1 VPNSNN
7 APAKSNIVSGTSE
20 GPDMTKILVFES
32 EPAFAWELRTELG
45 RLGCTVQIVDDGN
58 AGLQSAASDRPDLI
72 LLSIELPRMNGF
84 SVCNKLKKDP
94 QLKDVPLIIMSSDS
108 SEETFEQHRRLKTR
122 AEDYVRKP
130 IALGELVTHIRQLIP
145 LAAAIEPETILIDE
159 PLLFDDDVEDLAAP
173 AQPDAS
179 PAGAKTSSSDREI
192 DDFLGGAFDR
202 LIGDEEPKAVP
213 SVRKEPRSLTPDPP
227 TIPAPPIPAPP
238 APPIVLAP
246 IPLPPPPPPA
256 ARSVPPAPPTPP
268 RPPSVPPP
276 PRSVGSKGPVTAR
289 SAPPPP
295 SIPVVDAPS
304 SAASDAA
311 IIEQLRIDLA
321 RTKEENTRLQT
332 ALDASRSNVQFL
344 EARALEPR
352 EDPEDVIRF
361 KHEVEELKS
370 KLAVANAPA
379 RSGASRE
386 LLDLRE
392 ALNKKDK
399 EIVFFRDQL
408 TAKDKELLDLRD
420 ATLGL
425 ERDKADLTDQAA
437 DMMERIA
444 EFERTN
450 SELSAKLEKLK
461 EDRYVLGMRAEN
473 FEVLTSKLE
482 SKLMAQEA
490 DAVARVQA
498 AEARGQT
505 RIAEVEATLTAE
517 QNAKNEANAALEK
530 ARADLADVENRLAE
544 ATKNYETERE
554 KRAAEHAALVVS
566 LNEKH
571 AAEVKALNDEHAE
584 AVDAAHET
592 EIANLREEHA
602 AEIEQLK
609 AQVEEHLETVRQ
621 ENHQALETLKLEQAV
636 QIEALTKSA
645 DERLAARNREFAD
658 EWVRGAAEL
667 EALHAEALKKAE
679 HDAAERVR
687 SELVE
692 HYENKLKAIES
703 KHAAALET
711 LRAERDRAVEELD
724 AASRS
729 AMQELDRH
737 VIGLGADLQDTRIK
751 LEEVEEQRAALNAE
765 VIRLKGERSSQ
776 AAQLERIDNEL
787 RASKADLAM
796 LGAEKD
802 RFVAEAIASASR
814 LTKMRTRWE
823 QERSALEHT
832 REALMQ
838 AATRLQEIESHPI
851 DDAE

>member
-1 VPNSNN
+1 
-7 APAKSNIVSGTSE
+7 
-20 GPDMTKILVFES
+20 MTKILVFES

-58 AGLQSAASDRPDLI
+58 AGLQSAANDRPDLI

-130 IALGELVTHIRQLIP
+130 IALGELVSHIRQLIP
-145 LAAAIEPETILIDE
+145 LTAAIEPEAILIDE
-159 PLLFDDDVEDLAAP
+159 PLLFDDDVEDLAEPEAPEAP
-173 AQPDAS
+173 AQAP
-179 PAGAKTSSSDREI
+179 KNQSSESEI

-202 LIGDEEPKAVP
+202 LIGDEEPKAIP
-213 SVRKEPRSLTPDPP
+213 SVKKQAPSLTPDPP
-227 TIPAPPIPAPP
+227 TIPAPPLPAPP
-238 APPIVLAP
+238 PPPIVLA
-246 IPLPPPPPPA
+246 PLPPPPPPA
-256 ARSVPPAPPTPP
+256 PRSVPAPPLPPAPP
-268 RPPSVPPP
+268 RPASVPPP
-276 PRSVGSKGPVTAR
+276 PRSAVSKGPVTTR
-289 SAPPPP
+289 SAPPPA
-295 SIPVVDAPS
+295 SGAAIDVSAP
-304 SAASDAA
+304 AALSESA
-311 IIEQLRIDLA
+311 IIEQLRIEMA
-321 RTKEENTRLQT
+321 RMKDETTRLQT

-344 EARALEPR
+344 EARALEPQQ
-352 EDPEDVIRF
+352 DPEEVVRL

-370 KLAVANAPA
+370 KLAVANASA

-408 TAKDKELLDLRD
+408 TAKDKEVLELRD
-420 ATLGL
+420 STLGL

-437 DMMERIA
+437 DLSEKIA
-444 EFERTN
+444 EFERVQG
-450 SELSAKLEKLK
+450 ELAEKLEKLK

-473 FEVLTSKLE
+473 FEVLTTKLE

-490 DAVARVQA
+490 DASARVQA

-505 RIAEVEATLTAE
+505 RVAELEATLRDE
-517 QNAKNEANAALEK
+517 QKAKDEANAAIEK
-530 ARADLADVENRLAE
+530 ARADLADLQARLEE
-544 ATKNYETERE
+544 ATKNHGAERD
-554 KRAAEHAALVVS
+554 KLVAEHAALVAS
-566 LNEKH
+566 LSEKH

-592 EIANLREEHA
+592 EIAKLRQEHA

-609 AQVEEHLETVRQ
+609 TKVEGQLETVRQ
-621 ENHQALETLKLEQAV
+621 DNQQALEALKSAHTA

-645 DERLAARNREFAD
+645 EEQLATRNREFAD

-667 EALHAEALKKAE
+667 EALHVEALKKAE

-692 HYENKLKAIES
+692 HYENKLKDLES
-703 KHAAALET
+703 KHATALET
-711 LRAERDRAVEELD
+711 LRAERDRAAEELD
-724 AASRS
+724 AKSRS
-729 AMQELDRH
+729 AMQELDRY
-737 VIGLGADLQDTRIK
+737 VIGLGADLQDTRTK
-751 LEEVEEQRAALNAE
+751 LEETEEQRVALENE
-765 VIRLKGERSSQ
+765 VGRLEGERSSQ
-776 AAQLERIDNEL
+776 AARIERIENEL
-787 RASKADLAM
+787 RTAKAELAT

-802 RFVAEAIASASR
+802 RFVAEAITSASR
-814 LTKMRTRWE
+814 VAKLRARWE
-823 QERSALEHT
+823 QERLALGHT
-832 REALMQ
+832 REALTQ
-838 AATRLQEIESHPI
+838 AAARLQEIENRPVD

>member
-1 VPNSNN
+1 
-7 APAKSNIVSGTSE
+7 
-20 GPDMTKILVFES
+20 MTKILVFES

-173 AQPDAS
+173 AQPVAPPPGARAAS
-179 PAGAKTSSSDREI
+179 SESEI

-213 SVRKEPRSLTPDPP
+213 SVRKELRSLTPDPP
-227 TIPAPPIPAPP
+227 TIPAPPVPAPP
-238 APPIVLAP
+238 PPPIVLAP

-256 ARSVPPAPPTPP
+256 SRSVPAAPP

-295 SIPVVDAPS
+295 SIPAIDAPS

-311 IIEQLRIDLA
+311 LIEQLRIDLA
-321 RTKEENTRLQT
+321 RTKEETTRLQT

-352 EDPEDVIRF
+352 EDPEEVIRL

-370 KLAVANAPA
+370 KLAVVNAPA

-437 DMMERIA
+437 DMTERIA

-450 SELSAKLEKLK
+450 SELSAKIEKLK

-490 DAVARVQA
+490 DAVARVRV
-498 AEARGQT
+498 AEERGQT
-505 RIAEVEATLTAE
+505 RIAEVEATLAE
-517 QNAKNEANAALEK
+517 ERKAKDSANAALEK
-530 ARADLADVENRLAE
+530 ARTDLADVESRLAE
-544 ATKNYETERE
+544 ATKNYEAERE

-592 EIANLREEHA
+592 EIANLRQEHA

-609 AQVEEHLETVRQ
+609 AQVEEHLESVRQ
-621 ENHQALETLKLEQAV
+621 ENHRALETLKAEQAA

-814 LTKMRTRWE
+814 LAKLRTRWQ

>member
-1 VPNSNN
+1 
-7 APAKSNIVSGTSE
+7 
-20 GPDMTKILVFES
+20 MTKILVFES

-58 AGLQSAASDRPDLI
+58 AGLQSAANDRPDLI

-145 LAAAIEPETILIDE
+145 LAAAIESEAILIDE

-173 AQPDAS
+173 PPPDA
-179 PAGAKTSSSDREI
+179 PQPGAKTASSESEI

-213 SVRKEPRSLTPDPP
+213 SARKEPRSLTPDPP
-227 TIPAPPIPAPP
+227 TIPAPPIPVPVP
-238 APPIVLAP
+238 PPIVLA
-246 IPLPPPPPPA
+246 PLPPPPPP
-256 ARSVPPAPPTPP
+256 P
-268 RPPSVPPP
+268 RPASVPPP
-276 PRSVGSKGPVTAR
+276 PRSVGSKGPATAR

-295 SIPVVDAPS
+295 SVPVIDAPS
-304 SAASDAA
+304 SDASDAGV
-311 IIEQLRIDLA
+311 IEQLRIDLA
-321 RTKEENTRLQT
+321 RVKEENTRLQT

-344 EARALEPR
+344 EARALEPQQ
-352 EDPEDVIRF
+352 DPEEIIRL

-420 ATLGL
+420 STLGL
-425 ERDKADLTDQAA
+425 EREKADLSDQAA
-437 DMMERIA
+437 DMTERIA

-450 SELSAKLEKLK
+450 TEVSAKIEKLK

-473 FEVLTSKLE
+473 FEVLTTKLE
-482 SKLMAQEA
+482 SRLMAHEA
-490 DAVARVQA
+490 DAVSRIQA
-498 AEARGQT
+498 AEARAQT
-505 RIAEVEATLTAE
+505 RVAEIEATLAE
-517 QNAKNEANAALEK
+517 AQKAKEEATAALEK
-530 ARADLADVENRLAE
+530 VQAEVADGERRLAE
-544 ATKNYETERE
+544 AAKAQEAERE
-554 KRAAEHAALVVS
+554 KLVAEHAALVVS
-566 LNEKH
+566 LNDKHVADVKALNEKH
-571 AAEVKALNDEHAE
+571 VAEVKALNDEHAE

-592 EIANLREEHA
+592 EIANLRQEHA
-602 AEIEQLK
+602 TEIEQLK
-609 AQVEEHLETVRQ
+609 AQVEQQGEKVRQ
-621 ENHQALETLKLEQAV
+621 ENHQALETLKSDQAA
-636 QIEALTKSA
+636 QIEALTKNA

-667 EALHAEALKKAE
+667 EALHAEARKKAE

-692 HYENKLKAIES
+692 HYENKLKALES
-703 KHAAALET
+703 KHATALEA
-711 LRAERDRAVEELD
+711 LRAERDRAVEDLD
-724 AASRS
+724 AKSRS
-729 AMQELDRH
+729 AMQELDRY

-751 LEEVEEQRAALNAE
+751 LEEIEEQRAALEIE
-765 VIRLKGERSSQ
+765 VGRLEGERSSQ
-776 AAQLERIDNEL
+776 AAQLERVEKEL
-787 RASKADLAM
+787 RSSRADM
-796 LGAEKD
+796 VTLGAEKD

-814 LTKMRTRWE
+814 LAKLRTRWE
-823 QERSALEHT
+823 QERLTIEHT
-832 REALMQ
+832 REALTQ
-838 AATRLQEIESHPI
+838 AASRLQEIESHPI
-851 DDAE
+851 EDVD